1 MSTPRRSLV
10 ASLTLTLLFSIVLLL
25 CGAPANAR
33 SSQPPDEFFIISS
46 VDVTRTRLVLKRPT
60 EVTVVMEVPA
70 AVAITDENGTT
81 LHLQNLR
88 AGDTIYAVDSV
99 NAKGGLVAVSIRRGA
114 MTVAELHRRFMRF

>member
-1 MSTPRRSLV
+1 MSTPRRPLV
-10 ASLTLTLLFSIVLLL
+10 ASLTLTLLFSVMLPL

-33 SSQPPDEFFIISS
+33 YSQPRDEFFIISS

-70 AVAITDENGTT
+70 AAAITDESGTA
-81 LHLQNLR
+81 LHLSNLR

-99 NAKGGLVAVSIRRGA
+99 NAKGGLVAISIRRGA